1 VEAKRVL
8 ELEPGVSVADALAAL
23 CFADPVF
30 RERYEGWEVLG
41 RGSWATVV
49 RTRSRDL
56 GHEIAVKVFLNLDPA
71 LLQRVREEVRAVQ
84 VLATPYLVH
93 TYSLFDRGAIAW
105 FEMELVDGPN
115 LQQELGRLAAAG
127 ERLPLVRAYEVAL
140 AVSRCV
146 WHAHRHGV
154 LHRDVKPAN
163 VLLPRSGQPAAKV
176 SDFGMARL
184 ADMASSTPPGTILGT
199 PRFASPEALAGDV
212 VGPPHDVYGLA
223 ATLYVLLTV
232 GHAPYPL
239 AGEASLSELRR
250 LQASTRPVPIRGWA
264 PDVDAV
270 VESVVLQGLAEDQR
284 ARPTPGRLVRTLER
298 AQARLLA
305 SAGTYTRADVSV
317 GRWRVALAGLGLAA
331 FGLWARARRGRA
343 GDSTSTKKVEGE

>member
-1 VEAKRVL
+1 
-8 ELEPGVSVADALAAL
+8 VSGSDALRAL
-23 CFADPVF
+23 CFADAVF
-30 RERYEGWEVLG
+30 RQRYEGWQVLG
-41 RGSWATVV
+41 RGVWATVV
-49 RTRSRDL
+49 RTRSLDL
-56 GHEIAVKVFLNLDPA
+56 GHDIALKVFLNLDPE

-93 TYSLFDRGAIAW
+93 TYSLFDRGDIAW

-115 LQQELGRLAAAG
+115 LRQELDRLAEVG
-127 ERLPLVRAYEVAL
+127 ERLPLVRAYEIAL
-140 AVSRCV
+140 AISRCV

-154 LHRDVKPAN
+154 LHRDVKPGN
-163 VLLPRSGQPAAKV
+163 ILLPRSGRPAAKV

-223 ATLYVLLTV
+223 ATLYVLLTG
-232 GHAPYPL
+232 GHAPFPL

-250 LQASTRPVPIRGWA
+250 LQASTRPVPIRGRA
-264 PDVDAV
+264 PDVEPV

-305 SAGTYTRADVSV
+305 SAGTYTREDVSV

-331 FGLWARARRGRA
+331 FGLWTRARRGRA
-343 GDSTSTKKVEGE
+343 GESRSTNRDEEA